1 MSLSS
6 ALSIAMSG
14 LTASQAGLSIV
25 SSNVA
30 NAGTAGYVSQSLN
43 LNEYGTGGVG
53 TGVQVAGITRALD
66 TYVQSQLRTETSG
79 DGYADQMS
87 SVLQQLQTVYGTPG
101 GQGTLETSFSNL
113 TTAVQGLQ
121 TNSGTFSAQSAVVT
135 AAQNMAQELNSTTQG
150 IQALRTNVQQ
160 DIATSVST
168 ANAAMTQIAN
178 LNTQLQGLSPTD
190 PSTATLEDQRD
201 TAINQLAQLVDVRV
215 STTGNNQVS
224 IYTNSGVQLVGA
236 QASTLSFNGPAT
248 LGASNL
254 YSTNPTQNG
263 VGTITLTS
271 PSGATTDMDA
281 TSGFSSGQIAADLQ
295 LRDTTLV
302 QAQSQV
308 DQLAASMSSAL
319 SDTTT
324 AGTAVTAGTQTGFA
338 LDLTNMQPGN
348 TINLT
353 YTNSAT
359 GTQQQLQ
366 IVAVGSSSV
375 LPLPTPSSS
384 SPNTAVIG
392 VNISGGLGP
401 SGMASIVSQLNA
413 ALGGANLQ
421 FSNTPSGSSTLQVLN
436 GTATGSAVSSA
447 SATITTSSLT
457 SGSAAL
463 PLFTDGNAL
472 YTGAINSSG
481 SQLTGYAGRI
491 TVNPAVVANPSSLTV
506 YSTSPATASGDTTRA
521 NFINSQLTT
530 GSFTYSPAT
539 GLGSSST
546 PFTGTITSYMQQ
558 FLGLQGNSAT
568 NAQQLAQG
576 QDVVVNTL
584 QQSYNTATG
593 VNMDAQMSN
602 LISLQNAYSANAH
615 VMAVVQSM
623 FTSLL
628 QAV

>member
-14 LTASQAGLSIV
+14 LTATQAGLSIV

-30 NAGTAGYVSQSLN
+30 NAGTPGYVSQSVN

-53 TGVQVAGITRALD
+53 TGVQVTGITRALD

-87 SVLQQLQTVYGTPG
+87 NVLQQLQTVYGTPG
-101 GQGTLETSFSNL
+101 GQGTLETAFSNL

-121 TNSGTFSAQSAVVT
+121 TNSGTYSAQSAVVT
-135 AAQNMAQELNSTTQG
+135 AAQNMAQQLNSTTQG

-160 DIATSVST
+160 DIATSVTS
-168 ANAAMTQIAN
+168 ANADMTQIAN

-215 STTGNNQVS
+215 STGSNNQVS

-236 QASTLSFNGPAT
+236 QASKLSFNGPAT

-271 PSGATTDMDA
+271 PSGATTDMNA
-281 TSGFSSGQIAADLQ
+281 TNGFSSGQIAADLQ

-302 QAQSQV
+302 QAQNQV
-308 DQLAASMSSAL
+308 DQLAASLSSAL

-324 AGTAVTAGTQTGFA
+324 AGTAVTSGTQAGFT
-338 LDLTNMQPGN
+338 LDLSNMQPGN
-348 TINLT
+348 TVNLT
-353 YTNSAT
+353 YTNTAT

-366 IVAVGSSSV
+366 IVAVNSSSV
-375 LPLPTPSSS
+375 LPLPTPSST
-384 SPNTAVIG
+384 SPGTAVIG
-392 VNISGGLGP
+392 VNVSG
-401 SGMASIVSQLNA
+401 GMASIVSQLNA

-421 FSNTPSGSSTLQVLN
+421 FSNPSGSTLQVLN

-447 SATITTSSLT
+447 SATITASSLT
-457 SGSAAL
+457 SGSPAL

-481 SQLTGYAGRI
+481 SQMTGYAGRI

-506 YSTSPATASGDTTRA
+506 YSTSPPTASGDTTRA
-521 NFINSQLTT
+521 DYINSQLTT
-530 GSFTYSPAT
+530 GSYSFSPVT
-539 GLGSSST
+539 GVGSSST
-546 PFTGTITSYMQQ
+546 PFTGTITNYMQQ
-558 FLGLQGNSAT
+558 FLSLQGNNAT

-593 VNMDAQMSN
+593 VNMDSQMSN

>member
-14 LTASQAGLSIV
+14 LSASQAGLSIV

-30 NAGTAGYVSQSLN
+30 NASTPGYVSQSLN
-43 LNEYGTGGVG
+43 LNEYGAGSVG

-79 DGYADQMS
+79 GGYADQMS

-101 GQGTLETSFSNL
+101 GQGTLETAFSNL
-113 TTAVQGLQ
+113 TTAVQGLAA
-121 TNSGTFSAQSAVVT
+121 NSGAYSSQSAVVT

-160 DIATSVST
+160 DIATSVAS
-168 ANAAMTQIAN
+168 ANADMTQIAN

-201 TAINQLAQLVDVRV
+201 TAINQLAKLVDVRV

-254 YSTNPTQNG
+254 YNTNPTQNG

-281 TSGFSSGQIAADLQ
+281 TNGFSSGQIAADLK

-302 QAQSQV
+302 QAQNQV

-324 AGTAVTAGTQTGFA
+324 AGTAVTSGTQAGFT

-353 YTNSAT
+353 YTNTAT
-359 GTQQQLQ
+359 GAQQQLQ

-375 LPLPTPSSS
+375 LPLPTPSST

-392 VNISGGLGP
+392 VNVSG
-401 SGMASIVSQLNA
+401 GMASIVSQLNA

-421 FSNTPSGSSTLQVLN
+421 FSNPSGSTLQVLN

-472 YTGAINSSG
+472 YTGAITSSG

-521 NFINSQLTT
+521 DFINSQLTT
-530 GSFTYSPAT
+530 GSFTYSPVT
-539 GLGSSST
+539 GLGSSAT
-546 PFTGTITSYMQQ
+546 PFTGTITSYLQQ
-558 FLGLQGNSAT
+558 FLGLQGSNAT

-623 FTSLL
+623 FTTLL
-628 QAV
+628 QAQR

>member
-14 LTASQAGLSIV
+14 LTANQAGLSIV

-30 NAGTAGYVSQSLN
+30 NASTPGFVSQSVN
-43 LNEYGTGGVG
+43 LVEQGTGGVG

-66 TYVQSQLRTETSG
+66 TVVQSQLRTETSG
-79 DGYADQMS
+79 DGFADQIS
-87 SVLQQLQTVYGTPG
+87 SVLTQLQNVYGTPG
-101 GQGTLETSFSNL
+101 GQGTLETAFDNL
-113 TTAVQGLQ
+113 TTAVQGLSA
-121 TNSGTFSAQSAVVT
+121 NSGASSAQSAVVT
-135 AAQNMAQELNSTTQG
+135 AAQNMTQQLNATTQG
-150 IQALRTNVQQ
+150 IQALRTGVQQ
-160 DIATSVST
+160 DITTSVSS
-168 ANAAMTQIAN
+168 ANADMTQIAN

-190 PSTATLEDQRD
+190 PSAATLEDQRD
-201 TAINQLAQLVDVRV
+201 TAINQLAQLMDVRV
-215 STTGNNQVS
+215 TTGGNNQVT

-236 QASTLSFNGPAT
+236 QASTLSFSGPAA

-254 YSTNPTQNG
+254 YSTNPSQNG

-271 PSGATTDMDA
+271 PSGATIDMNA
-281 TSGFSSGQIAADLQ
+281 TNAISSGQIAADLQ

-302 QAQSQV
+302 QAQTQV
-308 DQLAASMSSAL
+308 DQLAASISSAL

-324 AGTAVTAGTQTGFA
+324 AGAAVTSGSQAGFT

-353 YTNSAT
+353 YTNTAT
-359 GTQQQLQ
+359 NTQQQLQ

-375 LPLPTPSSS
+375 LPLPTTSST
-384 SPNTAVIG
+384 SPNTTVIG
-392 VNISGGLGP
+392 VNVSG
-401 SGMASIVSQLNA
+401 GMASIVSQLNA

-421 FSNTPSGSSTLQVLN
+421 FSNPSGSTLQVLN
-436 GTATGSAVSSA
+436 GAATGAAVSSA

-472 YTGAINSSG
+472 YTGAITSDG

-506 YSTSPATASGDTTRA
+506 FSTSPATAPGDTTRA
-521 NFINSQLTT
+521 DFINSQLTS
-530 GSFTYSPAT
+530 GSFTFSPQT

-558 FLGLQGNSAT
+558 FLSLQGNNAT

-584 QQSYNTATG
+584 QQSYNSATG

-602 LISLQNAYSANAH
+602 LIALQNAYSANAH

-623 FTSLL
+623 FSTLL
-628 QAV
+628 QAQR

>member
-14 LTASQAGLSIV
+14 LSANQVGLSIV

-30 NAGTAGYVSQSLN
+30 NASTPGFASESVN
-43 LNEYGTGGVG
+43 LVEQGAGGVG
-53 TGVQVAGITRALD
+53 TGVQVAGINRALD
-66 TYVQSQLRTETSG
+66 TFVQSQLRTETSG
-79 DGYADQMS
+79 DGFADQTS
-87 SVLQQLQTVYGTPG
+87 SVLQQLQNVYGTPG
-101 GQGTLETSFSNL
+101 GQGTLETAFSNL

-121 TNSGTFSAQSAVVT
+121 ANSGAASAQSAIVT
-135 AAQNMAQELNSTTQG
+135 AAQNMAQVLNSTTQG

-160 DIATSVST
+160 DIATSVSS
-168 ANAAMTQIAN
+168 ANADMTQIAN

-190 PSTATLEDQRD
+190 PSAATLEDQRD
-201 TAINQLAQLVDVRV
+201 TAINQLAQLMGINV
-215 STTGNNQVS
+215 TTGGNNQVT
-224 IYTNSGVQLVGA
+224 IYTNTGVQLVGA
-236 QASTLSFNGPAT
+236 QASTLSFNGPST

-271 PSGATTDMDA
+271 PSGATVDMNA
-281 TSGFSSGQIAADLQ
+281 TNSITSGQIGADLQ

-302 QAQSQV
+302 QAQNQV
-308 DQLAASMSSAL
+308 DQLAATMSSAL

-324 AGTAVTAGTQTGFA
+324 AGTAVTSGAQAGFT
-338 LDLTNMQPGN
+338 LDLANLQPGN

-353 YTNSAT
+353 YTNTTT
-359 GTQQQLQ
+359 GVQQQLQ

-375 LPLPTPSSS
+375 LPLPTPSST
-384 SPNTAVIG
+384 SPNTAVLG
-392 VNISGGLGP
+392 VNVSGGV
-401 SGMASIVSQLNA
+401 ASIASQLNA
-413 ALGGANLQ
+413 ALGPANLQ
-421 FSNTPSGSSTLQVLN
+421 FSNPSGSTLQVLN
-436 GTATGSAVSSA
+436 GTGAGAAVSSA

-463 PLFTDGNAL
+463 PLFTDGSAL
-472 YTGAINSSG
+472 YTGAINGDG

-491 TVNPAVVANPSSLTV
+491 TVNPAVVANPSSLTDF
-506 YSTSPATASGDTTRA
+506 SASTASGDTTRA
-521 NFINSQLTT
+521 NFINTQLTS
-530 GSFTYSPAT
+530 GSFTFSPQS

-546 PFTGTITSYMQQ
+546 PFTGTITGFMQQ
-558 FLGLQGNSAT
+558 FLSLQANNAT
-568 NAQQLAQG
+568 NAQQLQQG

-584 QQSYNTATG
+584 QQSFSSATG

-623 FTSLL
+623 FTTLL
-628 QAV
+628 QAQGG

>member
-14 LTASQAGLSIV
+14 LTANQAALAIV

-30 NAGTAGYVSQSLN
+30 NASTPGYVSQSVN
-43 LNEYGTGGVG
+43 QVEQGVGGLG
-53 TGVQVAGITRALD
+53 TGVRVAGITRALD
-66 TYVQSQLRTETSG
+66 TYVQNQLRTETSG
-79 DGYADQMS
+79 GGYADQIS
-87 SVLQQLQTVYGTPG
+87 NVLTQLQNVYGTPG
-101 GQGTLETSFSNL
+101 SEGTLETAFSNL
-113 TTAVQGLQ
+113 TSAVQGLSA
-121 TNSGTFSAQSAVVT
+121 NSGAYSAQSSVVT
-135 AAQNMAQELNSTTQG
+135 AAQNMAQQLNTTTQG

-160 DIATSVST
+160 DIVTSVTSANT
-168 ANAAMTQIAN
+168 AMAQIAN
-178 LNTQLQGLSPTD
+178 LNTQLQGLTPSD
-190 PSTATLEDQRD
+190 PGAATLEDQRD
-201 TAINQLAQLVDVRV
+201 TAISTLSQLMDVRV
-215 STTGNNQVS
+215 TTSGNNQVS
-224 IYTNSGVQLVGA
+224 IYTNSGIELVGT
-236 QASTLSFNGPAT
+236 QASKLSFNGPAA
-248 LGASNL
+248 LNASNL

-271 PSGATTDMDA
+271 PSGATVDMNA
-281 TSGFSSGQIAADLQ
+281 TNGFSSGQIAADLK

-302 QAQSQV
+302 QAQNQV

-324 AGTAVTAGTQTGFA
+324 AGTAVTSGTQAGFT

-353 YTNSAT
+353 YTNTAT
-359 GTQQQLQ
+359 NTQQQLQ
-366 IVAVGSSSV
+366 IVAVGTSSV
-375 LPLPTPSSS
+375 LPLPTPSST

-392 VNISGGLGP
+392 VNVSG
-401 SGMASIVSQLNA
+401 GMASIVSQLNA

-421 FSNTPSGSSTLQVLN
+421 FSNPSGSTLQVLN
-436 GTATGSAVSSA
+436 GAATGSAVASA

-457 SGSAAL
+457 SGSPAL

-481 SQLTGYAGRI
+481 SQITGYAGRI
-491 TVNPAVVANPSSLTV
+491 TVNAAVVANPSSLTV
-506 YSTSPATASGDTTRA
+506 YSTSPPTASGDTTRA
-521 NFINSQLTT
+521 NFITSQLTS
-530 GSFTYSPAT
+530 GSFSYSPAT

-546 PFTGTITSYMQQ
+546 PFSGTITSYMQQ
-558 FLGLQGNSAT
+558 FLSLQGNNAT

-584 QQSYNTATG
+584 QQSYNSATG

-602 LISLQNAYSANAH
+602 LIALQNAYSANAH

-623 FTSLL
+623 FSTLL
-628 QAV
+628 QAQR

>member
-14 LTASQAGLSIV
+14 LTANQAGLSIV

-30 NAGTAGYVSQSLN
+30 NAGTPGYVSQSVN
-43 LNEYGTGGVG
+43 LNEYGAGSVG

-101 GQGTLETSFSNL
+101 GQGTLETAFSNL

-121 TNSGTFSAQSAVVT
+121 TNSGAYSAQSAVVT

-160 DIATSVST
+160 DIATSVAS
-168 ANAAMTQIAN
+168 ANADMTQIAN
-178 LNTQLQGLSPTD
+178 LNTQLQGLSPSD
-190 PSTATLEDQRD
+190 PGAATLEDQRD
-201 TAINQLAQLVDVRV
+201 TAINSLSQLMDVRV
-215 STTGNNQVS
+215 TTGSNNQVT

-236 QASTLSFNGPAT
+236 QASTLSFNGPAA

-271 PSGATTDMDA
+271 PSGATVDMNA
-281 TSGFSSGQIAADLQ
+281 TNAISSGQIAADLQ

-324 AGTAVTAGTQTGFA
+324 AGTAVTSGTQAGFT

-353 YTNSAT
+353 YTNTAT
-359 GTQQQLQ
+359 NTQQQVQ

-375 LPLPTPSSS
+375 LPLPTTSGT
-384 SPNTAVIG
+384 SPGTTVIG
-392 VNISGGLGP
+392 VDVSG
-401 SGMASIVSQLNA
+401 GMASIVSQLNA
-413 ALGGANLQ
+413 ALGGPSLQ
-421 FSNTPSGSSTLQVLN
+421 FSNPSGSTLQVLN

-491 TVNPAVVANPSSLTV
+491 TVNSAVVANPSSLTV
-506 YSTSPATASGDTTRA
+506 YSTSPPTASGDTTRA
-521 NFINSQLTT
+521 DYINSQLTS
-530 GSFTYSPAT
+530 GSYTFSPVT

-546 PFTGTITSYMQQ
+546 PFTGTITNYMQQ
-558 FLGLQGNSAT
+558 FLSLQGNNAT

-593 VNMDAQMSN
+593 VNMDTQMSN

>member
-14 LTASQAGLSIV
+14 LSANQAGLAIV

-30 NAGTAGYVSQSLN
+30 NASTPGYVSQSLN
-43 LNEYGTGGVG
+43 LVEQGTGGVG
-53 TGVQVAGITRALD
+53 TGVQVAGISRALD

-79 DGYADQMS
+79 GGYADQMS

-101 GQGTLETSFSNL
+101 GQGTLETAFSNL
-113 TTAVQGLQ
+113 TTAVQGLSA
-121 TNSGTFSAQSAVVT
+121 NSGTYSAQGAVVT
-135 AAQNMAQELNSTTQG
+135 AAQNMAQELNATTQG

-160 DIATSVST
+160 DIATSVSS
-168 ANAAMTQIAN
+168 ANADITQIAN

-201 TAINQLAQLVDVRV
+201 TAINTLSQLMDVRV
-215 STTGNNQVS
+215 TTSGNNQVS

-271 PSGATTDMDA
+271 PSGATIDMNA
-281 TSGFSSGQIAADLQ
+281 TNGFSSGQIAADLK

-302 QAQSQV
+302 QAQAQV

-324 AGTAVTAGTQTGFA
+324 AGTAVTSGTQAGFT

-353 YTNSAT
+353 YTNTAT
-359 GTQQQLQ
+359 NTQQQVQ

-375 LPLPTPSSS
+375 LPLPTTSTT
-384 SPNTAVIG
+384 SPNTTVIG
-392 VNISGGLGP
+392 VDVSGGI
-401 SGMASIVSQLNA
+401 ASIVSQLNA

-421 FSNTPSGSSTLQVLN
+421 FSNPSGSTLQVLN
-436 GTATGSAVSSA
+436 GTATGAAVSSA

-472 YTGAINSSG
+472 YTGAITGDG
-481 SQLTGYAGRI
+481 SQMTGYAGRI
-491 TVNPAVVANPSSLTV
+491 TVNPAVIANPSNLTV
-506 YSTSPATASGDTTRA
+506 YSTSPPTASGDTTRA
-521 NFINSQLTT
+521 DFINSQLTT
-530 GSFTYSPAT
+530 GSFTYSPVT

-558 FLGLQGNSAT
+558 FLGLQANNAT
-568 NAQQLAQG
+568 NAQQLQQG

-584 QQSYNTATG
+584 QQSYNSATG

-602 LISLQNAYSANAH
+602 LIALQNAYSANAH

-623 FTSLL
+623 FTTLL
-628 QAV
+628 QAQR

>member
-14 LTASQAGLSIV
+14 LSATQAGLSIV

-30 NAGTAGYVSQSLN
+30 NVSTPGFASESVN
-43 LNEYGTGGVG
+43 LVEQGAGGVG
-53 TGVQVAGITRALD
+53 TGVQVAGINRALD
-66 TYVQSQLRTETSG
+66 TFVQGQLRTETSG
-79 DGYADQMS
+79 DGFADQTS
-87 SVLQQLQTVYGTPG
+87 SVLQQLQNVYGTPG
-101 GQGTLETSFSNL
+101 GQGTLETAFSNL

-121 TNSGTFSAQSAVVT
+121 ANSGAASAQSAIVT
-135 AAQNMAQELNSTTQG
+135 AAQNMAQVLNSTTQG

-160 DIATSVST
+160 DIATSVSS
-168 ANAAMTQIAN
+168 ANADMTQIAN

-190 PSTATLEDQRD
+190 PSAATLEDQRD
-201 TAINQLAQLVDVRV
+201 TAINQLAQLMGINV
-215 STTGNNQVS
+215 TTGGNNQVT
-224 IYTNSGVQLVGA
+224 IYTNTGVQLVGA
-236 QASTLSFNGPAT
+236 QASTLSFNGPST

-271 PSGATTDMDA
+271 PSGATVDMDA
-281 TSGFSSGQIAADLQ
+281 TNSITSGQIGADLQ

-302 QAQSQV
+302 QAQNQV
-308 DQLAASMSSAL
+308 DQLAATMSSAL

-324 AGTAVTAGTQTGFA
+324 AGTAVTSGAQAGFT
-338 LDLTNMQPGN
+338 LDLANMQPGN

-353 YTNSAT
+353 YTNTTT
-359 GTQQQLQ
+359 GVQQQLR
-366 IVAVGSSSV
+366 IVAVGGSSV
-375 LPLPTPSSS
+375 LPLPTPSST
-384 SPNTAVIG
+384 SPNTAVLG
-392 VNISGGLGP
+392 VNISAGV
-401 SGMASIVSQLNA
+401 ASIATQLNA
-413 ALGGANLQ
+413 ALGPANLQ
-421 FSNTPSGSSTLQVLN
+421 FSNPSGSTLQVLN
-436 GTATGSAVSSA
+436 GTGAGAAVGSA

-457 SGSAAL
+457 SGGAAL

-472 YTGAINSSG
+472 YTGAVNSDG

-491 TVNPAVVANPSSLTV
+491 TVNPAVVADPSSLTDF
-506 YSTSPATASGDTTRA
+506 SASTASGDTTRA
-521 NFINSQLTT
+521 NFINTQLTS
-530 GSFTYSPAT
+530 GSFTFSPQS

-546 PFTGTITSYMQQ
+546 PFTGTITGFMQQ
-558 FLGLQGNSAT
+558 FLSLQANNAT
-568 NAQQLAQG
+568 NAQQLQQG

-584 QQSYNTATG
+584 QQSFNSATG

-623 FTSLL
+623 FTTLL
-628 QAV
+628 QAQGG

>member
-14 LTASQAGLSIV
+14 LTANQAALAIV

-30 NAGTAGYVSQSLN
+30 NASTPGYVSQSVN
-43 LNEYGTGGVG
+43 QVEQGVGGLG
-53 TGVQVAGITRALD
+53 TGVRVAGITRALD
-66 TYVQSQLRTETSG
+66 TYVQNQLRTETSG
-79 DGYADQMS
+79 GGYADQIS
-87 SVLQQLQTVYGTPG
+87 KVLTQLQNVYGTPG
-101 GQGTLETSFSNL
+101 SEGTLETAFSNL
-113 TTAVQGLQ
+113 TSAVQGLSA
-121 TNSGTFSAQSAVVT
+121 NSGAYSAQSAVVS
-135 AAQNMAQELNSTTQG
+135 AAQNMAQQLNTTTQG

-160 DIATSVST
+160 DIVTSVTSANT
-168 ANAAMTQIAN
+168 AMAQIAN
-178 LNTQLQGLSPTD
+178 LNTQLQGLTPSD
-190 PSTATLEDQRD
+190 PSAATLEDQRD
-201 TAINQLAQLVDVRV
+201 TAISTLSQLMDVRV
-215 STTGNNQVS
+215 TTSGNNQVS
-224 IYTNSGVQLVGA
+224 IYTNSGVELVGT
-236 QASTLSFNGPAT
+236 QASKLSFNGPAA
-248 LGASNL
+248 LNASNL
-254 YSTNPTQNG
+254 YSSNPTQNG

-271 PSGATTDMDA
+271 PSGATIDMNA
-281 TSGFSSGQIAADLQ
+281 TNGFSSGQIAADLK

-302 QAQSQV
+302 QAQNQV

-324 AGTAVTAGTQTGFA
+324 AGTAVTSGTQAGFT

-353 YTNSAT
+353 YTNTAT
-359 GTQQQLQ
+359 NTQQQLQ
-366 IVAVGSSSV
+366 IVAVGTSSV
-375 LPLPTPSSS
+375 LPLPTPSST

-392 VNISGGLGP
+392 VNVSG
-401 SGMASIVSQLNA
+401 GMASIVSQLSA

-421 FSNTPSGSSTLQVLN
+421 FSNPSGSTLQVLN

-457 SGSAAL
+457 SGSPAL

-472 YTGAINSSG
+472 YTGAINSGG
-481 SQLTGYAGRI
+481 SQITGYAGRI
-491 TVNPAVVANPSSLTV
+491 TVNAAVVANPSSLTV
-506 YSTSPATASGDTTRA
+506 YSTSPPTASGDTTRA
-521 NFINSQLTT
+521 NFITSQLTS
-530 GSFTYSPAT
+530 GSFSYSPAT

-546 PFTGTITSYMQQ
+546 PFSGTITSYMQQ
-558 FLGLQGNSAT
+558 FLSLQGNNAA

-584 QQSYNTATG
+584 QQSYNSATG

-602 LISLQNAYSANAH
+602 LIALQNAYSANAH

-623 FTSLL
+623 FSTLL
-628 QAV
+628 QAQR

>member
-14 LTASQAGLSIV
+14 LNANQAALSIV

-30 NAGTAGYVSQSLN
+30 NANTPGYVSQSVN
-43 LNEYGTGGVG
+43 QVEQVVGGLG

-66 TYVQSQLRTETSG
+66 TYVQNQLRTETSG
-79 DGYADQMS
+79 GGYADQIS
-87 SVLQQLQTVYGTPG
+87 NVLTQLQTVYGTPG
-101 GQGTLETSFSNL
+101 SEGTLETAFSNL
-113 TTAVQGLQ
+113 TSAVQGLSA
-121 TNSGTFSAQSAVVT
+121 NSGAYSAQSSVVT
-135 AAQNMAQELNSTTQG
+135 AAQNMAQQLNTTTQG

-160 DIATSVST
+160 DIVTSVTSANT
-168 ANAAMTQIAN
+168 AMAQIAN
-178 LNTQLQGLSPTD
+178 LNTQLRGLTPSD
-190 PSTATLEDQRD
+190 PGAATLEDQRD
-201 TAINQLAQLVDVRV
+201 TAISTLSQLMDVRV
-215 STTGNNQVS
+215 TTSGNNQVS
-224 IYTNSGVQLVGA
+224 IYTNSGMEVVGT
-236 QASTLSFNGPAT
+236 QASKLSFNGPAA
-248 LGASNL
+248 LNASNL

-271 PSGATTDMDA
+271 PSGATVDMNA
-281 TSGFSSGQIAADLQ
+281 TNGFSSGQIAADLK
-295 LRDTTLV
+295 LRDNTLV
-302 QAQSQV
+302 QAQNQV

-324 AGTAVTAGTQTGFA
+324 AGTAVTSGTQAGFT

-353 YTNSAT
+353 YTNTAT
-359 GTQQQLQ
+359 NTQQQLQ
-366 IVAVGSSSV
+366 IVAVGTSSV
-375 LPLPTPSSS
+375 LPLPTPSST

-392 VNISGGLGP
+392 VNVSG
-401 SGMASIVSQLNA
+401 GMASIVSQLSA

-421 FSNTPSGSSTLQVLN
+421 FSNPSGSTLQVLN

-457 SGSAAL
+457 SGSPAL

-481 SQLTGYAGRI
+481 SQITGYAGRI
-491 TVNPAVVANPSSLTV
+491 TVNAAVVANPSSLTV
-506 YSTSPATASGDTTRA
+506 YSTSPPTASGDTTRA
-521 NFINSQLTT
+521 NFINSQLTS
-530 GSFTYSPAT
+530 GSFSYSPAT

-546 PFTGTITSYMQQ
+546 PFSGTITSYMQQ
-558 FLGLQGNSAT
+558 FLSLQGNNAT

-584 QQSYNTATG
+584 QQSYKSATG

-602 LISLQNAYSANAH
+602 LIALQNAYSANAH

-623 FTSLL
+623 FSTLL
-628 QAV
+628 QAQR

>member
-14 LTASQAGLSIV
+14 LTANQAGLSIV

-30 NAGTAGYVSQSLN
+30 NAGTPGYVSQSVN

-101 GQGTLETSFSNL
+101 GQGTLETAFSNL

-121 TNSGTFSAQSAVVT
+121 TNSGTYSAQSAVVT

-160 DIATSVST
+160 DIATSVAS
-168 ANAAMTQIAN
+168 ANADMTQIAN
-178 LNTQLQGLSPTD
+178 LNVQLQGLSPSD

-201 TAINQLAQLVDVRV
+201 TAINSLSQLMDVRV
-215 STTGNNQVS
+215 STTGNNQVT
-224 IYTNSGVQLVGA
+224 IYTNSGVQLVGT

-254 YSTNPTQNG
+254 YSTNPTQNT

-271 PSGATTDMDA
+271 PSGATTNMDA
-281 TSGFSSGQIAADLQ
+281 TNGFSSGQIAADLQ

-324 AGTAVTAGTQTGFA
+324 AGTAVTSGTQAGFT

-353 YTNSAT
+353 YTNTAT
-359 GTQQQLQ
+359 NTQQQVQ

-375 LPLPTPSSS
+375 LPLPTTSGTNPG
-384 SPNTAVIG
+384 TTVIG
-392 VNISGGLGP
+392 VDVSGGM
-401 SGMASIVSQLNA
+401 SSIVSQLNA

-421 FSNTPSGSSTLQVLN
+421 FSNPSGSTLQVLN

-447 SATITTSSLT
+447 SATITASSLT
-457 SGSAAL
+457 SGSPAL

-472 YTGAINSSG
+472 YTGVINSGG
-481 SQLTGYAGRI
+481 SQMTGYAGRI
-491 TVNPAVVANPSSLTV
+491 TVNSAVVANPSSLTV
-506 YSTSPATASGDTTRA
+506 YSTSPPTASGDTTRA
-521 NFINSQLTT
+521 DYINSQLTS
-530 GSFTYSPAT
+530 GSYTFSPVT

-558 FLGLQGNSAT
+558 FLSLQGNNAT

-593 VNMDAQMSN
+593 VNMDTQMSN

>member
-14 LTASQAGLSIV
+14 LTANQAALAIV

-30 NAGTAGYVSQSLN
+30 NASTPGYVSQSVN
-43 LNEYGTGGVG
+43 QVEQGVGGLG
-53 TGVQVAGITRALD
+53 TGVRVAGITRALD
-66 TYVQSQLRTETSG
+66 TYVQNQLRTETSG
-79 DGYADQMS
+79 GGYADQIS
-87 SVLQQLQTVYGTPG
+87 NVLTQLQNVYGTPG
-101 GQGTLETSFSNL
+101 SEGTLETAFSNL
-113 TTAVQGLQ
+113 TSAVQGLSA
-121 TNSGTFSAQSAVVT
+121 NSGAYSAQSSVVT
-135 AAQNMAQELNSTTQG
+135 AAQNMAQQLNTTTQG

-160 DIATSVST
+160 DIVTSVTSANT
-168 ANAAMTQIAN
+168 AMAQIAN
-178 LNTQLQGLSPTD
+178 LNTQLQGLTPSD
-190 PSTATLEDQRD
+190 PGAATLEDQRD
-201 TAINQLAQLVDVRV
+201 TAISTLSQLMDVRV
-215 STTGNNQVS
+215 TTSGNNQVS
-224 IYTNSGVQLVGA
+224 IYTNSGIELVGT
-236 QASTLSFNGPAT
+236 QASKLSFNGPAA
-248 LGASNL
+248 LNASNL

-271 PSGATTDMDA
+271 PSGATVDMNA
-281 TSGFSSGQIAADLQ
+281 TNGFSSGQIAADLK

-302 QAQSQV
+302 QAQNQV

-319 SDTTT
+319 SDSTT
-324 AGTAVTAGTQTGFA
+324 AGTAVTSGTQAGFT

-353 YTNSAT
+353 YTNTAT
-359 GTQQQLQ
+359 NTQQQLQ
-366 IVAVGSSSV
+366 IVAVGTSSV
-375 LPLPTPSSS
+375 LPLPTPSST

-392 VNISGGLGP
+392 VNVSG
-401 SGMASIVSQLNA
+401 GMASIVSQLNA

-421 FSNTPSGSSTLQVLN
+421 FSNPSGSTLQVLN
-436 GTATGSAVSSA
+436 GAATGSAVASA

-457 SGSAAL
+457 SGSPAL

-481 SQLTGYAGRI
+481 SQITGYAGRI
-491 TVNPAVVANPSSLTV
+491 TVNAAVVANPSSLTV
-506 YSTSPATASGDTTRA
+506 YSTSPPTASGDTTRA
-521 NFINSQLTT
+521 NFITSQLTS
-530 GSFTYSPAT
+530 GSFSYSPAT

-546 PFTGTITSYMQQ
+546 PFSGTITSYMQQ
-558 FLGLQGNSAT
+558 FLSLQGNNAT

-584 QQSYNTATG
+584 QQSYNSATG

-602 LISLQNAYSANAH
+602 LIALQNAYSANAH

-623 FTSLL
+623 FSTLL
-628 QAV
+628 QAQR

>member
-14 LTASQAGLSIV
+14 LTATQAGLSIV

-30 NAGTAGYVSQSLN
+30 NAGTPGYVSQSVN

-53 TGVQVAGITRALD
+53 TGVQVTGITRALD

-87 SVLQQLQTVYGTPG
+87 NVLQQLQTVYGTPG
-101 GQGTLETSFSNL
+101 GQGTLETAFSNL

-121 TNSGTFSAQSAVVT
+121 TNSGTYSAQSAVVT
-135 AAQNMAQELNSTTQG
+135 AAQNMAQQLNSTTQG

-160 DIATSVST
+160 DIATSVAS
-168 ANAAMTQIAN
+168 ANADMTQIAN

-215 STTGNNQVS
+215 STGSNNQVS

-236 QASTLSFNGPAT
+236 QASKLSFNGPAT

-271 PSGATTDMDA
+271 PSGATTDMNA
-281 TSGFSSGQIAADLQ
+281 TNGFSSGQIAADLQ

-302 QAQSQV
+302 QAQNQV
-308 DQLAASMSSAL
+308 DQLAASVSSAL

-324 AGTAVTAGTQTGFA
+324 AGTAVTSGTQAGFT

-348 TINLT
+348 TVNLT
-353 YTNSAT
+353 YTNTAT

-366 IVAVGSSSV
+366 IVAVNSSSV
-375 LPLPTPSSS
+375 LPLPTPSST
-384 SPNTAVIG
+384 SPGTAVIG
-392 VNISGGLGP
+392 VNVSG
-401 SGMASIVSQLNA
+401 GMASIVSQLNA

-421 FSNTPSGSSTLQVLN
+421 FSNPSGSTLQVLN

-447 SATITTSSLT
+447 SATITASSLT
-457 SGSAAL
+457 SGSPAL

-481 SQLTGYAGRI
+481 SQMTGYAGRI
-491 TVNPAVVANPSSLTV
+491 TVNPTVVANPSSLTV
-506 YSTSPATASGDTTRA
+506 YSTSPPTASGDTTRA
-521 NFINSQLTT
+521 DYINSQLTT
-530 GSFTYSPAT
+530 GSYSFSPVT
-539 GLGSSST
+539 GVGSSST
-546 PFTGTITSYMQQ
+546 PFTGTITNYMQQ
-558 FLGLQGNSAT
+558 FLSLQGNNAT

-593 VNMDAQMSN
+593 VNMDSQMSN

>member
-14 LTASQAGLSIV
+14 LSATQAGLSIV

-30 NAGTAGYVSQSLN
+30 NVSTPGFASESVN
-43 LNEYGTGGVG
+43 LVEQGAGGVG
-53 TGVQVAGITRALD
+53 TGVQVAGINRALD
-66 TYVQSQLRTETSG
+66 TFVQGQLRTETSG
-79 DGYADQMS
+79 DGFADQTS
-87 SVLQQLQTVYGTPG
+87 SVLQQLQNVYGTPG
-101 GQGTLETSFSNL
+101 GQGTLETAFSNL

-121 TNSGTFSAQSAVVT
+121 ANSGAASAQSAIVT
-135 AAQNMAQELNSTTQG
+135 AAQNMAQVLNSTTQG

-160 DIATSVST
+160 DIATSVSS
-168 ANAAMTQIAN
+168 ANADMTQIAN

-190 PSTATLEDQRD
+190 PSAATLEDQRD
-201 TAINQLAQLVDVRV
+201 TAINQLAQLMGINV
-215 STTGNNQVS
+215 TTGGNNQVT
-224 IYTNSGVQLVGA
+224 IYTNTGVQLVGA
-236 QASTLSFNGPAT
+236 QASTLSFNGPST

-271 PSGATTDMDA
+271 PSGATVDMDA
-281 TSGFSSGQIAADLQ
+281 TNSITSGQIGADLQ

-302 QAQSQV
+302 QAQNQV
-308 DQLAASMSSAL
+308 DQLAATMSSAL

-324 AGTAVTAGTQTGFA
+324 AGTAVTSGAQAGFT
-338 LDLTNMQPGN
+338 LDLANMQPGN

-353 YTNSAT
+353 YTNTTT
-359 GTQQQLQ
+359 GVQQQLR

-375 LPLPTPSSS
+375 LPLPTPSST
-384 SPNTAVIG
+384 SPNTAVLG
-392 VNISGGLGP
+392 VNISAGV
-401 SGMASIVSQLNA
+401 ASIATQLNA
-413 ALGGANLQ
+413 ALGPANLQ
-421 FSNTPSGSSTLQVLN
+421 FSNPSGSTLQVLN
-436 GTATGSAVSSA
+436 GTGAGAAVGSA

-457 SGSAAL
+457 SGGAAL

-472 YTGAINSSG
+472 YTGAVNSDG

-491 TVNPAVVANPSSLTV
+491 TVNPAVVADPSSLTDF
-506 YSTSPATASGDTTRA
+506 SASTASGDTTRA
-521 NFINSQLTT
+521 NFINTQLTS
-530 GSFTYSPAT
+530 GSFTFSPQS

-546 PFTGTITSYMQQ
+546 PFTGTITGFMQQ
-558 FLGLQGNSAT
+558 FLSLQANNAT
-568 NAQQLAQG
+568 NAQQLQQG

-584 QQSYNTATG
+584 QQSFNSATG

-623 FTSLL
+623 FTTLL
-628 QAV
+628 QAQGG

>member
-14 LTASQAGLSIV
+14 LSANQVGLSIV

-30 NAGTAGYVSQSLN
+30 NASTPGFASESVN
-43 LNEYGTGGVG
+43 LVEQGTGGVG
-53 TGVQVAGITRALD
+53 TGVQVAGINRALD
-66 TYVQSQLRTETSG
+66 TFVQSQLRTETSG
-79 DGYADQMS
+79 DGFADQTS
-87 SVLQQLQTVYGTPG
+87 SVLQQLQNVYGTPG
-101 GQGTLETSFSNL
+101 GQGTLETAFSNL

-121 TNSGTFSAQSAVVT
+121 ANSGAAPAQSAIVT
-135 AAQNMAQELNSTTQG
+135 AAQNMAQVLNSTTQG
-150 IQALRTNVQQ
+150 IQGLRTNVQQ
-160 DIATSVST
+160 DIATSVSS
-168 ANAAMTQIAN
+168 ANADMTQIAN

-190 PSTATLEDQRD
+190 PSAATLEDQRD
-201 TAINQLAQLVDVRV
+201 TAINQLAQLMGINV
-215 STTGNNQVS
+215 TTGGNNQVT
-224 IYTNSGVQLVGA
+224 IYTNTGVQLVGA
-236 QASTLSFNGPAT
+236 QASTLSFNGPST

-271 PSGATTDMDA
+271 PSGATVDMNA
-281 TSGFSSGQIAADLQ
+281 TNSITSGQIGADLQ

-302 QAQSQV
+302 QAQNQV
-308 DQLAASMSSAL
+308 DQLAATMSSAL

-324 AGTAVTAGTQTGFA
+324 AGTAVTSGAQAGFT
-338 LDLTNMQPGN
+338 LDLANLQPGN

-353 YTNSAT
+353 YTNTTT
-359 GTQQQLQ
+359 GVQQQLQ

-375 LPLPTPSSS
+375 LPLPTPSST
-384 SPNTAVIG
+384 SPNTAVLG
-392 VNISGGLGP
+392 VNVSNGV
-401 SGMASIVSQLNA
+401 ASIASQLNA
-413 ALGGANLQ
+413 ALGPANLQ
-421 FSNTPSGSSTLQVLN
+421 FSNPSGSTLQVLN
-436 GTATGSAVSSA
+436 GTGAGAAVSSA

-463 PLFTDGNAL
+463 PLFTDGSTL
-472 YTGAINSSG
+472 YTGAINGDG

-491 TVNPAVVANPSSLTV
+491 TVNPAVVANPSSLTDF
-506 YSTSPATASGDTTRA
+506 STSTASGDTTRA
-521 NFINSQLTT
+521 NFINTQLTS
-530 GSFTYSPAT
+530 GSFTFSPQS

-546 PFTGTITSYMQQ
+546 PFTGTITGFMQQ
-558 FLGLQGNSAT
+558 FLSLQANNAT
-568 NAQQLAQG
+568 NAQQLQQG

-584 QQSYNTATG
+584 QQSFSSATG

>member
-14 LTASQAGLSIV
+14 LTANQAALAIV

-30 NAGTAGYVSQSLN
+30 NASTPGYVSQSVN
-43 LNEYGTGGVG
+43 QVEQGVGGLG

-66 TYVQSQLRTETSG
+66 TYVQNQLRTETSG
-79 DGYADQMS
+79 GGYADQIS
-87 SVLQQLQTVYGTPG
+87 NVLTQLQTVYGTPG
-101 GQGTLETSFSNL
+101 SQGTLETAFSNL
-113 TTAVQGLQ
+113 TSAVQGLSA
-121 TNSGTFSAQSAVVT
+121 NSGAYSAQSAVVT
-135 AAQNMAQELNSTTQG
+135 AAQNMAQQLNTTTQG

-160 DIATSVST
+160 DIVTSVTSANT
-168 ANAAMTQIAN
+168 AMAQIAN
-178 LNTQLQGLSPTD
+178 LNTQLQGLTPSD
-190 PSTATLEDQRD
+190 PGAATLEDQRD
-201 TAINQLAQLVDVRV
+201 TAISTLSQLMDVRV
-215 STTGNNQVS
+215 TTSGNNQVS
-224 IYTNSGVQLVGA
+224 IYTNSGIELVGT
-236 QASTLSFNGPAT
+236 QASKLSFNGPAA
-248 LGASNL
+248 LNASNL

-271 PSGATTDMDA
+271 PSGATVDMNA
-281 TSGFSSGQIAADLQ
+281 TNGFSSGQIAADLK
-295 LRDTTLV
+295 LRDSTLV
-302 QAQSQV
+302 QAQNQV

-324 AGTAVTAGTQTGFA
+324 AGTAVTSGTQAGFT

-353 YTNSAT
+353 YTNTAT
-359 GTQQQLQ
+359 NTQQQLQ
-366 IVAVGSSSV
+366 IVAVGTSSV
-375 LPLPTPSSS
+375 LPLPTPSST

-392 VNISGGLGP
+392 VNVSG
-401 SGMASIVSQLNA
+401 GMASIVSQLNA

-421 FSNTPSGSSTLQVLN
+421 FSNPSGSTLQVLN
-436 GTATGSAVSSA
+436 GVATGSAVSSA

-457 SGSAAL
+457 SGSPAL
-463 PLFTDGNAL
+463 PLFTDGSAL

-481 SQLTGYAGRI
+481 SQMTGYAGRI
-491 TVNPAVVANPSSLTV
+491 TVNAAVVANPSSLTV
-506 YSTSPATASGDTTRA
+506 YSTSPPTASGDTTRA
-521 NFINSQLTT
+521 NFIDSQLTS
-530 GSFTYSPAT
+530 GSFSYSPAT

-546 PFTGTITSYMQQ
+546 PFSGTITSYMQQ
-558 FLGLQGNSAT
+558 FLSLQGNNAT

-584 QQSYNTATG
+584 QQSYNSATG

-602 LISLQNAYSANAH
+602 LIALQNAYSANAH

-623 FTSLL
+623 FSTLL
-628 QAV
+628 QAQR

>member
-14 LTASQAGLSIV
+14 LSANQAALSIV

-30 NAGTAGYVSQSLN
+30 NASTPGYVSQSIN
-43 LNEYGTGGVG
+43 QVEQVVGGLG
-53 TGVQVAGITRALD
+53 TGVQVVGITRALN
-66 TYVQSQLRTETSG
+66 TYVQNQLRTETSG
-79 DGYADQMS
+79 GGYADQMS

-101 GQGTLETSFSNL
+101 GQGTLETAFSNL
-113 TTAVQGLQ
+113 TSAVQGLSA
-121 TNSGTFSAQSAVVT
+121 NSGAYSAQSAVVT
-135 AAQNMAQELNSTTQG
+135 AAQNMAQQLNTTTQS

-160 DIATSVST
+160 DIATSVTSANT
-168 ANAAMTQIAN
+168 AMSQIAN
-178 LNTQLQGLSPTD
+178 LNTQLQGLTSSD
-190 PSTATLEDQRD
+190 PSAATLEDQRD
-201 TAINQLAQLVDVRV
+201 TAINTLSKLMDVRV
-215 STTGNNQVS
+215 TTSGNNQIS
-224 IYTNSGVQLVGA
+224 IYTNSGIELVGA
-236 QASTLSFNGPAT
+236 QASKLSFNGPAA
-248 LGASNL
+248 LSASNQ

-271 PSGATTDMDA
+271 PSGATVDMDA
-281 TSGFSSGQIAADLQ
+281 TNGFSSGQIAADLQ

-302 QAQSQV
+302 QAQNQV

-324 AGTAVTAGTQTGFA
+324 AGTAVTSGTQAGFN
-338 LDLTNMQPGN
+338 LDLSNIQPGN

-353 YTNSAT
+353 YTNTAT
-359 GTQQQLQ
+359 NTQQQLQ
-366 IVAVGSSSV
+366 IVAVGTSSV
-375 LPLPTPSSS
+375 LPLPTPSSTN
-384 SPNTAVIG
+384 PNTTVIG
-392 VNISGGLGP
+392 VNVSG
-401 SGMASIVSQLNA
+401 GMASIVSQLNA

-421 FSNTPSGSSTLQVLN
+421 FSNPSGSTLQVLN

-457 SGSAAL
+457 SGSPAL

-481 SQLTGYAGRI
+481 SQITGYAGRI
-491 TVNPAVVANPSSLTV
+491 TVNAAVVANPSSLTV
-506 YSTSPATASGDTTRA
+506 YSTSPPTASGDTTRA
-521 NFINSQLTT
+521 NFISSQLTS
-530 GSFTYSPAT
+530 GSFTYSPVT
-539 GLGSSST
+539 GLGSSSK
-546 PFTGTITSYMQQ
+546 PFSGTITSYMQQ
-558 FLGLQGNSAT
+558 FLSLQGNNAT

-584 QQSYNTATG
+584 QQSYNSSTG

-602 LISLQNAYSANAH
+602 LIALQNAYSANAH

-623 FTSLL
+623 FSTLL
-628 QAV
+628 QAQR

>member
-14 LTASQAGLSIV
+14 LNANQAALAIV

-30 NAGTAGYVSQSLN
+30 NASTPGYVSQSLN
-43 LNEYGTGGVG
+43 QVEQNSGGLG
-53 TGVQVAGITRALD
+53 TGVQIAGISRALN

-79 DGYADQMS
+79 GGYADQIS
-87 SVLQQLQTVYGTPG
+87 NVLTQLQNVYGTPG
-101 GQGTLETSFSNL
+101 GQGTLETGFSNL
-113 TTAVQGLQ
+113 TSAVQGLSA
-121 TNSGTFSAQSAVVT
+121 NSGSYSAQSAVIT
-135 AAQNMAQELNSTTQG
+135 AAQNLAQQLNSTTQG
-150 IQALRTNVQQ
+150 IQALRSNVQQ
-160 DIATSVST
+160 DISTSVSSANT
-168 ANAAMTQIAN
+168 AMAQIAN
-178 LNTQLQGLSPTD
+178 LNTQLQGMNPSD

-201 TAINQLAQLVDVRV
+201 TAINQLSQLMDVRV
-215 STTGNNQVS
+215 STSSSNQVS
-224 IYTNSGVQLVGA
+224 IYTNSGVELVGA

-248 LGASNL
+248 LSASNL
-254 YSTNPTQNG
+254 YSTNPAQNG
-263 VGTITLTS
+263 VGTLTLTS
-271 PSGATTDMDA
+271 PSGATVDLDA
-281 TSGFSSGQIAADLQ
+281 TNALSSGKIAADIQ

-302 QAQSQV
+302 QAQTQV

-324 AGTAVTAGTQTGFA
+324 AGTAVTSGSQAGFS
-338 LDLTNMQPGN
+338 LDLSNMQPGN

-353 YTNSAT
+353 YTNTAT
-359 GTQQQLQ
+359 NTQQQLQ

-375 LPLPTPSSS
+375 LPLPTTSGS
-384 SPNTAVIG
+384 SPNTTVIG
-392 VNISGGLGP
+392 VDVSG
-401 SGMASIVSQLNA
+401 GMASIVSQLNA

-421 FSNTPSGSSTLQVLN
+421 FSNPSGSTLQVLN
-436 GTATGSAVSSA
+436 GTGIGSAVGSA
-447 SATITTSSLT
+447 SATTTTSSLT

-463 PLFTDGNAL
+463 PLFTDGSAL
-472 YTGAINSSG
+472 YTGAITAGG

-506 YSTSPATASGDTTRA
+506 YSTSPPTASGDTTRA
-521 NFINSQLTT
+521 DFINSQLTS
-530 GSFTYSPAT
+530 GSFTYSPQT
-539 GLGSSST
+539 GLGSPST

-558 FLGLQGNSAT
+558 FLSLQANNAT
-568 NAQQLAQG
+568 NAQQLQQG

-584 QQSYNTATG
+584 QQTYNSTTG

-623 FTSLL
+623 FSTLL
-628 QAV
+628 QAQR

>member
-14 LTASQAGLSIV
+14 LSANQAGLSIV

-30 NAGTAGYVSQSLN
+30 NASTPGFASESVN
-43 LNEYGTGGVG
+43 LVEQGTGGVG
-53 TGVQVAGITRALD
+53 TGVQVAGINRALD
-66 TYVQSQLRTETSG
+66 TFVQSQLRTETSG
-79 DGYADQMS
+79 DGFADQTS
-87 SVLQQLQTVYGTPG
+87 SVLQQLQNVYGTPG
-101 GQGTLETSFSNL
+101 GQGTLETAFSNL

-121 TNSGTFSAQSAVVT
+121 ANSGAASAQSAIVT
-135 AAQNMAQELNSTTQG
+135 AAQNMAQVLNSTTQG

-160 DIATSVST
+160 DIATSVSS
-168 ANAAMTQIAN
+168 ANADMTQIAN

-190 PSTATLEDQRD
+190 PSAATLEDQRD
-201 TAINQLAQLVDVRV
+201 TAINQLAQLMGINV
-215 STTGNNQVS
+215 TTGGNNQVT
-224 IYTNSGVQLVGA
+224 IYTNTGVQLVGA

-271 PSGATTDMDA
+271 PSGATVDMDA
-281 TSGFSSGQIAADLQ
+281 TNSITSGQIGADLT

-302 QAQSQV
+302 QAQNQV

-324 AGTAVTAGTQTGFA
+324 AGTAVTSGAQAGFT

-353 YTNSAT
+353 YTNTTT
-359 GTQQQLQ
+359 GVQQQLQ
-366 IVAVGSSSV
+366 IVAVSSSSV
-375 LPLPTPSSS
+375 LPLPTPSST
-384 SPNTAVIG
+384 SPNTAVLG
-392 VNISGGLGP
+392 VNVSNGV
-401 SGMASIVSQLNA
+401 ASIATQLNA
-413 ALGGANLQ
+413 ALGPANLQ
-421 FSNTPSGSSTLQVLN
+421 FSNPSGSTLQVLN
-436 GTATGSAVSSA
+436 GTGAGGAVSSA

-463 PLFTDGNAL
+463 PLFTDGNTL
-472 YTGAINSSG
+472 YTGAINGDG

-491 TVNPAVVANPSSLTV
+491 TVNPAVVADPSSLTDF
-506 YSTSPATASGDTTRA
+506 STSTAAGDTTRA
-521 NFINSQLTT
+521 NFINTQLTS
-530 GSFTYSPAT
+530 GSFTFSPQS

-546 PFTGTITSYMQQ
+546 PFTGTITGFMQQ
-558 FLGLQGNSAT
+558 FLSLQANNAT
-568 NAQQLAQG
+568 NAQQLQQG

-584 QQSYNTATG
+584 QQSYSSATG

-623 FTSLL
+623 FTTLL
-628 QAV
+628 QAQGG